1 MLQATWNQD
10 TDTVEKILDK
20 VHSENTSILTYNDEN
35 SLSCVISLAYYNSVK
50 EYTKIR
56 EFPTGKGF
64 ADIVYL
70 PKKHSNKP
78 AMIVELKYNET
89 AESAIA
95 QIKERKYIEG
105 LKNYKEGILLVGI
118 NYDKTSKK
126 HTCVI
131 EKWMFD

>member
-1 MLQATWNQD
+1 
-10 TDTVEKILDK
+10 
-20 VHSENTSILTYNDEN
+20 
-35 SLSCVISLAYYNSVK
+35 
-50 EYTKIR
+50 
-56 EFPTGKGF
+56 
-64 ADIVYL
+64 
-70 PKKHSNKP
+70 
-78 AMIVELKYNET
+78 MIVELKYNET

-105 LKNYKEGILLVGI
+105 LKNYKEGILLVRI

>member
-1 MLQATWNQD
+1 
-10 TDTVEKILDK
+10 
-20 VHSENTSILTYNDEN
+20 
-35 SLSCVISLAYYNSVK
+35 
-50 EYTKIR
+50 
-56 EFPTGKGF
+56 
-64 ADIVYL
+64 
-70 PKKHSNKP
+70 
-78 AMIVELKYNET
+78 MIVELKYNET

-105 LKNYKEGILLVGI
+105 LKNYKEVILLVGI

>member
-1 MLQATWNQD
+1 
-10 TDTVEKILDK
+10 
-20 VHSENTSILTYNDEN
+20 
-35 SLSCVISLAYYNSVK
+35 
-50 EYTKIR
+50 
-56 EFPTGKGF
+56 
-64 ADIVYL
+64 
-70 PKKHSNKP
+70 
-78 AMIVELKYNET
+78 MIVELKYNET

-118 NYDKTSKK
+118 NYYKTSKK

>member
-1 MLQATWNQD
+1 M
-10 TDTVEKILDK
+10 E
-20 VHSENTSILTYNDEN
+20 SGYRYS
-35 SLSCVISLAYYNSVK
+35 
-50 EYTKIR
+50 
-56 EFPTGKGF
+56 GK
-64 ADIVYL
+64 DIVYL